1 MVNAPGSAMLG
12 PASNV
17 PSVAVVNAPGSAM
30 LGPASNAPSN
40 MPAAANSSYGQLP
53 LGQSIVM
60 PPGARPAPGQAERM
74 GRLQQILQR
83 FEVSIAEANDLTAL
97 EDYEIVLILDDSGSM
112 NTAAKPPSQRTLF
125 EAGETRWDELKQTVL
140 LLVELACCF
149 DRTGVDMFFLN
160 RGLLDGVQSASDP
173 RLVQAFQTPARG
185 STPLTEALR
194 TVAQHCQGE
203 RPILLMIFTVPRDRP
218 PISAKSSRGVCSGP

>member
-1 MVNAPGSAMLG
+1 
-12 PASNV
+12 
-17 PSVAVVNAPGSAM
+17 
-30 LGPASNAPSN
+30 
-40 MPAAANSSYGQLP
+40 
-53 LGQSIVM
+53 
-60 PPGARPAPGQAERM
+60 M

-160 RGLLDGVQSASDP
+160 RGLLDG
-173 RLVQAFQTPARG
+173 
-185 STPLTEALR
+185 
-194 TVAQHCQGE
+194 
-203 RPILLMIFTVPRDRP
+203 
-218 PISAKSSRGVCSGP
+218 